1 MNRYLIDFDTEELD
15 KKYYDVVIVGGGIA
29 GVYTALEIPEKY
41 NIAILTKEGVDISS
55 SVLAQGGIAVSLDKS
70 DSPDIHMQDTLYAG
84 AGLCDEESVRVLVD
98 EAAENI
104 NLLCKYGVEFDR
116 SPEDKRKLA
125 LTREGAHSKN
135 RIIHAGDA
143 TGKEVCDKLIY
154 NVTKRSNVIIYE
166 KTWALDLLVKDGA
179 CHGLIAM
186 EEETEKPIVFYADAV
201 ICATGG
207 YGQLYYYTTNPVVA
221 TGDGAA
227 FTFRAGGELEDLEFV
242 QFHPTVLYHPENKS
256 FLISEAV
263 RGEGAILRNAKGER
277 FMPNYHELAELAP
290 RDVVSR
296 CIFMEMKKTGTE
308 NVYLDITHEGK
319 EYLEKRFP
327 NIYSTL
333 QKYGMDMSKDHIP
346 VAPAEHYCMG
356 GIKTNLDGET
366 NIINYY
372 ACGEA
377 ACTGIHGANRL
388 ASNSLLEGIVFGR
401 RIALKVSEML
411 MNEKNNQKHHA
422 RFFVK
427 TERMNKGYNSKEAIL
442 SIKQTMTELV
452 GIERTYDTL
461 NEALQRVVEIK
472 KEIADM
478 NNTTFDDYVL
488 QNMVL
493 LAELV
498 IKAAI
503 MREESR
509 GAHYRSDFKETKDE
523 WKVHIVFSKDNIVR
537 EE

>member
-41 NIAILTKEGVDISS
+41 NIAILTKVGVDISC
-55 SVLAQGGIAVSLDKS
+55 SVLAQGGIAVSIDKS

-154 NVTKRSNVIIYE
+154 NVTKRSNVTIYE
-166 KTWALDLLVKDGA
+166 NLGSGPPVKDGA

-201 ICATGG
+201 ICA
-207 YGQLYYYTTNPVVA
+207 QAAMDNFTTIPRISC
-221 TGDGAA
+221 GHRRWAA

-290 RDVVSR
+290 RDVYR
-296 CIFMEMKKTGTE
+296 AA
-308 NVYLDITHEGK
+308 YLW
-319 EYLEKRFP
+319 R
-327 NIYSTL
+327 
-333 QKYGMDMSKDHIP
+333 
-346 VAPAEHYCMG
+346 
-356 GIKTNLDGET
+356 
-366 NIINYY
+366 
-372 ACGEA
+372 
-377 ACTGIHGANRL
+377 
-388 ASNSLLEGIVFGR
+388 
-401 RIALKVSEML
+401 
-411 MNEKNNQKHHA
+411 
-422 RFFVK
+422 
-427 TERMNKGYNSKEAIL
+427 
-442 SIKQTMTELV
+442 
-452 GIERTYDTL
+452 
-461 NEALQRVVEIK
+461 
-472 KEIADM
+472 
-478 NNTTFDDYVL
+478 
-488 QNMVL
+488 
-493 LAELV
+493 
-498 IKAAI
+498 
-503 MREESR
+503 
-509 GAHYRSDFKETKDE
+509 
-523 WKVHIVFSKDNIVR
+523 
-537 EE
+537 